1 MLLDTWSSMKQNPL
15 LPEDWG
21 APDSMRERSSRLDI
35 IARSLGVLPFSYE
48 LQRTVGPYSD
58 QLVFECATDS
68 HAKRFCHEV
77 SALPLEPLNAR
88 LWARSVFPHS
98 ADGRVQVKVDVLP
111 TSITRLPSEVLEAFV
126 CHRRTEGMKLA
137 ADVLNNR
144 GGGHRTLLHP
154 DNTPCFCGVD
164 MLTGRPISV
173 GFEARI
179 GSPVVFIKGP
189 RHEADG
195 ILDTILL
202 GLALGSPPRTVHLV
216 MGSCEDD
223 DLSRFR
229 ELPQKVDIVSP
240 REAVEMA
247 TLELDR
253 RRRKLD
259 TFYLDYASFNELDEN
274 DEIRPLI
281 EGINDLFVLVLRD
294 IDRLTRGAMP
304 RLLEDLY
311 RIMRFGPQCGVQ
323 TAAWG
328 STHSEAPQ
336 HGRDLVFCH
345 DRRMHSPDEVNLPVE
360 GLFRCNQRSLRGEG
374 ERLCAALQPM
384 SENAFKSVVARF
396 T

>member
-1 MLLDTWSSMKQNPL
+1 MLLDPWSSMKLNPL
-15 LPEDWG
+15 IPEDWG
-21 APDSMRERSSRLDI
+21 TPESMRERSSRLDI
-35 IARSLGVLPFSYE
+35 IARLLGVLPFSYE
-48 LQRTVGPYSD
+48 LQRTIGPYSD

-68 HAKRFCHEV
+68 HARRFCQEV
-77 SALPLEPLNAR
+77 NNSSLEPLNAK
-88 LWARSVFPHS
+88 LWASSIFPHFG
-98 ADGRVQVKVDVLP
+98 DGRVQVKVDVLP
-111 TSITRLPSEVLEAFV
+111 STITRLPSEVLEAFV
-126 CHRRTEGMKLA
+126 CHRRTEGLKLA
-137 ADVLNNR
+137 ADVLNAR
-144 GGGHRTLLHP
+144 GGGYRTLLHP

-173 GFEARI
+173 GFETRI
-179 GSPVVFIKGP
+179 DSPVVFVKGP

-202 GLALGSPPRTVHLV
+202 GLALGSPPCTVHLV
-216 MGSCEDD
+216 MGSREDD

-247 TLELDR
+247 ALELDR

-259 TFYLDYASFNELDEN
+259 TFYLDYASFNELDDN
-274 DEIRPLI
+274 DEIKPLI
-281 EGINDLFVLVLRD
+281 EGIDDLFVLVLRG
-294 IDRLTRGAMP
+294 IDRLIRDAGP

-311 RIMRFGPQCGVQ
+311 RIMQFGPQYGVQ

-336 HGRDLVFCH
+336 HGRELVFCH
-345 DRRMHSPDEVNLPVE
+345 DSRVHPSHEIDLPVD
-360 GLFRCNQRSLRGEG
+360 GLFRCNQRSLRGE
-374 ERLCAALQPM
+374 ERRLCAALQPM
-384 SENAFKSVVARF
+384 SEKTFRSIVARF